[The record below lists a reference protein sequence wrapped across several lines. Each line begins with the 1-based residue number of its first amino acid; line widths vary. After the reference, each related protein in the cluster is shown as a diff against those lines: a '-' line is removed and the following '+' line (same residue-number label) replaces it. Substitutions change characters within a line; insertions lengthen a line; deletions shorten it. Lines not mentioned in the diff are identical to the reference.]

1 MVLSEGELT
10 KSIGVISASVG
21 LLWSVSVVLLV
32 FMIIVADPVR
42 ANQKKAGDFPGQRS
56 NVAPQENENLSL
68 TRGKRKSGC
77 GLWLLWSY
85 EIW

>member
-32 FMIIVADPVR
+32 FMIIVADSVR
-42 ANQKKAGDFPGQRS
+42 ANQKKAGDFPGQG
-56 NVAPQENENLSL
+56 L
-68 TRGKRKSGC
+68 T
-77 GLWLLWSY
+77 
-85 EIW
+85 